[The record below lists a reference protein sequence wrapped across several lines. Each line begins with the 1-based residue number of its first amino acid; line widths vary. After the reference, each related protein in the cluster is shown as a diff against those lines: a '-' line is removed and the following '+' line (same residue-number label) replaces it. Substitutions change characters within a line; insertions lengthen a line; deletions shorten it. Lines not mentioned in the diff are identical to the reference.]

1 MVALSIFVHLGSEV
15 SEILAMECTPSVLV
29 VSLLHTPDTRKSSS
43 SSRVSQA
50 CSFHVLICTRFSV
63 K

>member
-29 VSLLHTPDTRKSSS
+29 VSLLHAPEDIKNKKCFTF
-43 SSRVSQA
+43 VSL
-50 CSFHVLICTRFSV
+50 H